1 MSYLFDQ
8 LKKLDGI
15 AQNPNLNGGVYN
27 SFSLFISISDG
38 LLERKETFSTKTLE
52 TGTSCETIF
61 RELDSIRNK
70 FNEKFGFS
78 IEKRSTNF
86 GPKFESSKNSPSKS
100 RKFCRNLSEFMQSY
114 RGKFLWIFKGCKCL
128 LTPFSMIKNES
139 REKTYSLEVCRR

>member
-38 LLERKETFSTKTLE
+38 LLEKKETFSTKTLE

-78 IEKRSTNF
+78 IEERSTNF
-86 GPKFESSKNSPSKS
+86 GSKFESSKNSPSKG

-114 RGKFLWIFKGCKCL
+114 RGKFL
-128 LTPFSMIKNES
+128 
-139 REKTYSLEVCRR
+139 